1 MQFDPAIHTKEFLLS
16 NPATALVL
24 AEKSA
29 EFATNELASD
39 FEILRLVDGG
49 FTAAYNLARYQQEWM
64 SSEAAKSLEVLK
76 LANRGGFTVAHG
88 LAAYQS
94 EWVNSEDA
102 KSFTIL
108 RLKGGGGNSVA
119 HWLATFQS
127 GWIDSEGAHNFD
139 ILMLANDDGKTVAH
153 ALALSESEWISSEA
167 AKSLDI
173 LKLADVYGET
183 VARYLVDNN
192 KQSIHH
198 QPIMQKQILTLQN
211 EGKMLAEFITEKYK
225 SDGMDVS
232 VMAMKLISQG
242 AAYKHSKPIAITIG
256 ESLLKQSKALT
267 MDNLEPVISF
277 KQLQAAYSTFAHNVA
292 KIISTQ
298 EQESLQEWQGLL
310 LQSENMIRQHLNEN
324 PELYDIEYTVDIFC
338 EPGDDLLKK
347 LQSERAFGSNSGSLN
362 ELNAGNYNEFAA
374 ESKVIY

>member
-1 MQFDPAIHTKEFLLS
+1 
-16 NPATALVL
+16 
-24 AEKSA
+24 
-29 EFATNELASD
+29 
-39 FEILRLVDGG
+39 
-49 FTAAYNLARYQQEWM
+49 
-64 SSEAAKSLEVLK
+64 
-76 LANRGGFTVAHG
+76 
-88 LAAYQS
+88 
-94 EWVNSEDA
+94 
-102 KSFTIL
+102 
-108 RLKGGGGNSVA
+108 
-119 HWLATFQS
+119 
-127 GWIDSEGAHNFD
+127 
-139 ILMLANDDGKTVAH
+139 
-153 ALALSESEWISSEA
+153 
-167 AKSLDI
+167 LDI